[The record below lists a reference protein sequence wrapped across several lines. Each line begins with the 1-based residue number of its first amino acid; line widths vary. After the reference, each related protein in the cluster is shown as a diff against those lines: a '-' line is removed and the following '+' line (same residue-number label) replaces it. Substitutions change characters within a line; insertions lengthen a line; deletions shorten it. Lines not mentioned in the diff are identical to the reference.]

1 MPCKATESGTK
12 WGRRRCGGCPL
23 CSTHLLGLHVRLAI
37 AEYLQRALGPR
48 FPPPPLFRETVA
60 AGELGRKTG
69 RGFYTYT

>member
-1 MPCKATESGTK
+1 VGEAALRWMPAVFH
-12 WGRRRCGGCPL
+12 PPA
-23 CSTHLLGLHVRLAI
+23 GLHVRLAI

-48 FPPPPLFRETVA
+48 FPPPSLFREKVA